1 MLNSDIM
8 QDIRPPA
15 TMRPRLSSNRM
26 SFCNAFFGADGRRL
40 PGAVSSPRTAL
51 SCRMAGLR
59 RGTFLC
65 VKRTHRLVRA
75 DSATASAEW
84 SSPRPGRNASARR
97 KTDAGGFGSG
107 QGFSYALEG
116 LTGFQPINQSSSKSS
131 AIKLWLSQASF
142 GIALPRR
149 NLNAATLSRSSPTV
163 HSKLISN
170 HLLSAR

>member
-1 MLNSDIM
+1 MLNSDTM

-15 TMRPRLSSNRM
+15 TMGPRLSSNRM
-26 SFCNAFFGADGRRL
+26 SFCNVIFGADGRRL
-40 PGAVSSPRTAL
+40 PGAVSSPRSAL

-75 DSATASAEW
+75 DGATASAEW
-84 SSPRPGRNASARR
+84 SSPHPGRNAGARR
-97 KTDAGGFGSG
+97 TTYAGGFGSS
-107 QGFSYALEG
+107 QGFRFALER
-116 LTGFQPINQSSSKSS
+116 LTGLQTIDQSSSKSS

-142 GIALPRR
+142 GIGLPRR